1 MVKESASVRWA
12 TKIPLAMHTG
22 NVGSAFR
29 KRLAKARRAHPSM
42 PTTPPRAREMARKQP
57 PPAGSQVAE
66 AHPGEML
73 VNELFI
79 GDHAKINRTCVQ
91 RNLHRKGGFQQ
102 HLCYMTFQQQCS
114 YKYLLNSASIGYANK
129 FKYLLLCGSV
139 VIYVQDGM
147 AHKEFYEYGLVPGIH
162 YVTVPNA
169 AAVPAMVRWLQ
180 AHDSYARAVAAAG
193 RARMAT
199 LTTEKVG
206 DFFAELFTQARHV
219 DARRTTPPCCCSLYV
234 ARDCTSV
241 RVVVVGH
248 VRPSLTGSRPRV
260 TVRCA
265 PNLQGEAAAGRGTHR
280 MRG

>member
-1 MVKESASVRWA
+1 
-12 TKIPLAMHTG
+12 
-22 NVGSAFR
+22 
-29 KRLAKARRAHPSM
+29 
-42 PTTPPRAREMARKQP
+42 
-57 PPAGSQVAE
+57 
-66 AHPGEML
+66 ML

-91 RNLHRKGGFQQ
+91 RKLHRKGGFQQ
-102 HLCYMTFQQQCS
+102 HLCYMTFEQQCS

-199 LTTEKVG
+199 LTTEAVG

-219 DARRTTPPCCCSLYV
+219 DVRRTTPSCCCG
-234 ARDCTSV
+234 
-241 RVVVVGH
+241 VG
-248 VRPSLTGSRPRV
+248 RTTPSCCCGVCRTTPSYCCGVCRTTPSCCCGVCRTTPSCCCAA
-260 TVRCA
+260 CA
-265 PNLQGEAAAGRGTHR
+265 PPSDRLLSTCHSTLRFKR
-280 MRG
+280 SK